1 MSTERRSPTSP
12 TLARRTEVSDSESPP
27 SMPRWV
33 KVLGAV
39 TVIVILLAIVAMIL
53 AGGKHGP
60 GRHLHGDHAAAS
72 QLASTF
78 GA

>member
-1 MSTERRSPTSP
+1 MSAERRSPTP
-12 TLARRTEVSDSESPP
+12 PALAETEVSDSESPP
-27 SMPRWV
+27 SVPRWV
-33 KVLGAV
+33 KILGVV
-39 TVIVILLAIVAMIL
+39 TVIVILLAIAAMIL
-53 AGGKHGP
+53 IRGNHGP

>member
-1 MSTERRSPTSP
+1 M
-12 TLARRTEVSDSESPP
+12 SDSESPP
-27 SMPRWV
+27 GVPRWV
-33 KVLGAV
+33 KILGVV
-39 TVIVILLAIVAMIL
+39 TVIVILLAIAAMIL
-53 AGGKHGP
+53 IGGKHGP